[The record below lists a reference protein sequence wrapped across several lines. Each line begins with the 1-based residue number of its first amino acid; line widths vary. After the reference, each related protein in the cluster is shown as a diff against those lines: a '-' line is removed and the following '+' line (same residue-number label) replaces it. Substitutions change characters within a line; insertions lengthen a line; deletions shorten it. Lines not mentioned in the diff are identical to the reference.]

1 MKQILF
7 VNGSPNRNGNTV
19 EMAHRLLS
27 GKGYETLHLVDYKI
41 YPLGQSFAHCIL
53 SITRFI
59 LWGNLLLTTSL
70 MKSCKKITVADILV
84 MGSPVYWHSMTG
96 QFRTLFDRIY
106 ESPYKHQL
114 RGKALYFIF
123 QGAAP
128 SSAMLEAGN
137 YTMGIFCRLF
147 GLDYKGMA
155 TNTRE
160 AERLGT
166 NLLK

>member
-19 EMAHRLLS
+19 EKAHRLLS

-41 YPLGQSFAHCIL
+41 YPLGQSFADDQ
-53 SITRFI
+53 FDEV
-59 LWGNLLLTTSL
+59 
-70 MKSCKKITVADILV
+70 MQKITVADILV

>member
-1 MKQILF
+1 
-7 VNGSPNRNGNTV
+7 
-19 EMAHRLLS
+19 MAHRLLS

-41 YPLGQSFAHCIL
+41 YPLGQSFADDQ
-53 SITRFI
+53 FDEV
-59 LWGNLLLTTSL
+59 
-70 MKSCKKITVADILV
+70 MQKITVADILV

>member
-7 VNGSPNRNGNTV
+7 INGSPNRNGNTAA
-19 EMAHRLLS
+19 MAHRLLS
-27 GKGYETLHLVDYKI
+27 GKECETLHLVDYKI
-41 YPLGQSFAHCIL
+41 YPLGQSFADDQ
-53 SITRFI
+53 SDEV
-59 LWGNLLLTTSL
+59 
-70 MKSCKKITVADILV
+70 MQKITAADILV

-96 QFRTLFDRIY
+96 LFRTLLDRIY
-106 ESPYKHQL
+106 ESSYKHQL
-114 RGKALYFIF
+114 RGKDLYFIF
-123 QGAAP
+123 QGAGP

-147 GLDYKGMA
+147 GLNYKGMA
-155 TNTRE
+155 TDLRE